1 MKTFAK
7 NVFEGDDPHI
17 VGWDRPTVREFN
29 NEMVYGR
36 PTKGYGVA
44 EFNYAGKLYK
54 PEPWTVA
61 VKHVKDKAEEWASKL
76 LDRPIEFTFC
86 LCGLYETGEVCIPHH
101 SDTVPTL
108 ADVVLGVSFGGTRLL
123 EWREYGREIKEE
135 SNTSETLDFKTTW
148 TPVTRNYL
156 LEDGDVYMFD
166 GRSQMTST
174 HSIPSIDFGAKRRV
188 SLTFRSGL

>member
-86 LCGLYETGEVCIPHH
+86 LCGLYETGE
-101 SDTVPTL
+101 
-108 ADVVLGVSFGGTRLL
+108 
-123 EWREYGREIKEE
+123 EIKEE

-174 HSIPSIDFGAKRRV
+174 HSIPSIDFGGKRRV